1 VPANVGG
8 TWRLSQGELTL
19 EQKYQK
25 VFGTLSQANSRLEIE
40 NGRLR
45 GDEISFTAGGVEY
58 VGRVNADAISGELK
72 GSAWTAVR
80 VRR

>member
-1 VPANVGG
+1 VSGKWQLA
-8 TWRLSQGELTL
+8 QGELTL

-25 VFGTLSQANSRLEIE
+25 VFGTLSRADSRLEIE

-45 GDEISFTAGGVEY
+45 GDEVSFTAGGVEF

-72 GSAWTAVR
+72 GDTSSAWTAVR
-80 VRR
+80 LRP